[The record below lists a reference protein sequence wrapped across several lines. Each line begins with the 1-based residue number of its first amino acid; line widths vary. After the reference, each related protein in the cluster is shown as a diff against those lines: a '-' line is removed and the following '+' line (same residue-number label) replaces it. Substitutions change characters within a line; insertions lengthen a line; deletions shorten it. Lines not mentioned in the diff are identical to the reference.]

1 MNISWKPLGRN
12 RWAIAAL
19 AGVLLLAPGGRSL
32 AAPDDALIPLDRY
45 TSPKGK
51 TLASTYKAELVQFY
65 EHVYNCLPWLAIRK
79 QTLGFP
85 KPKGVEADDRYL
97 SVMINV
103 DQMDPDGSF
112 AALPR
117 ERRISAMFSRH
128 GVYLLRQMVAMTNVA
143 SDANLAGY
151 GVALSWPKPAS
162 PAAQPVTET
171 LALFVDK
178 SSLIEYLAK
187 RLPPSEFASR
197 AKLTLWEGNEPAGPV
212 KLDIWEDTFNSTYKL
227 KNYEPPQGSK
237 CSE

>member
-1 MNISWKPLGRN
+1 M
-12 RWAIAAL
+12 
-19 AGVLLLAPGGRSL
+19 
-32 AAPDDALIPLDRY
+32 
-45 TSPKGK
+45 
-51 TLASTYKAELVQFY
+51 
-65 EHVYNCLPWLAIRK
+65 YNCLPWLAIRN

-112 AALPR
+112 GALSR
-117 ERRISAMFSRH
+117 DRRISAMFSRH
-128 GVYLLRQMVAMTNVA
+128 GVYLLRQMAAMTNVA
-143 SDANLAGY
+143 SDANLSGY

-171 LALFVDK
+171 VALFVDK
-178 SSLIEYLAK
+178 ASLLDYLAK
-187 RLPPSEFASR
+187 RLPPADFASR

-212 KLDIWEDTFNSTYKL
+212 KLDIWEDSFNSTYKL
-227 KNYEPPQGSK
+227 KNYEPPKGSK